1 METIYYFVDESYCE
15 QGDYWHCNI
24 GGAFVHSANVVP
36 IEIALETQIYQLAIS
51 EGFPYAQGEFK
62 YSHFFRDTSDQFKF
76 KICDALVAVLAQ
88 NGVQFL
94 VSHAKID
101 KKKLGPLTPAFG
113 PPSRAIQH
121 LAHININ
128 NYLAGPAETH
138 VVQMIVDLGI
148 SESFRPVYDI
158 YASALRSIPMMKAR
172 GIQDNQITIANYQR
186 LPRPVFLDSKDSRV
200 LQFSDLLI
208 GLLLSRELD
217 NLTPFK
223 AALIERLA
231 PIMNNVH
238 VRSVE
243 WNKDGA

>member
-1 METIYYFVDESYCE
+1 METIYYFVDESFCE

-24 GGAFVHSANVVP
+24 GGTFVQSANVVA

-62 YSHFFRDTSDQFKF
+62 YSDFFRNTSDDFKF
-76 KICDALVAVLAQ
+76 KVCDALAAVLAQ
-88 NGVQFL
+88 NGVRFL
-94 VSHAKID
+94 ISHAKIN

-113 PPSRAIQH
+113 TPSHTIQH

-128 NYLAGPAETH
+128 YYLAGSAETH

-158 YASALRSIPMMKAR
+158 YAGALRSIPMMKAR
-172 GIQDNQITIANYQR
+172 GIQDDQITIANYQR
-186 LPRPVFLDSKDSRV
+186 LPRPVFLDSKDSRI

-208 GLLLSRELD
+208 GLLLSKELGSI
-217 NLTPFK
+217 TPFK
-223 AALIERLA
+223 AALLECLA
-231 PIMNNVH
+231 PIMPNIQV
-238 VRSVE
+238 VSVE
-243 WNKDGA
+243 WNRDGA